1 MAHFRHKMSLY
12 MMLRYAWDSQQTTNE
27 GTIKNVVLAARVFC
41 CCNFLMRMASCCDC
55 IDSTGCCFVWG
66 RWIGALSDCT
76 KPCWVFNAS
85 WFCYGNFPSLC
96 FESSR
101 VFSLSISPASFWR
114 MRPHDS
120 WLRRRTFCSSGGKEA
135 IITGVTKFIIELKTE
150 YAEERLK

>member
-1 MAHFRHKMSLY
+1 MQDIFWYRWHTSDTKCHCTWCSDMHEVANRPRTRERSETLSWPRECSVVVISWWEWHHEWL
-12 MMLRYAWDSQQTTNE
+12 LRFD
-27 GTIKNVVLAARVFC
+27 GLLF
-41 CCNFLMRMASCCDC
+41 
-55 IDSTGCCFVWG
+55 WG

-85 WFCYGNFPSLC
+85 WFCYWNFPSLY
-96 FESSR
+96 FESIR
-101 VFSLSISPASFWR
+101 VLSLSISPASFWR

-150 YAEERLK
+150 